1 MMLYVDNMLSSIRE
15 SFDQH
20 MAFVYE
26 DVCREFCLDQLKSG
40 VMSFSAIGGWWI
52 KNEEIDLVAL
62 DEENGAI
69 WFAECKWSGKAVGED
84 VYRNLQRKARLV
96 VWRPK
101 DRLSCSVKAASLMEC
116 GSWPVRMMFC
126 WWSEPGF

>member
-1 MMLYVDNMLSSIRE
+1 MLYVDNMLSSIRE

-26 DVCREFCLDQLKSG
+26 DVCREFCLDRLKSG
-40 VMSFSAIGGWWI
+40 VMSFSAIGGWWM

-101 DRLSCSVKAASLMEC
+101 DRRERFVLFSKS
-116 GSWPVRMMFC
+116 
-126 WWSEPGF
+126 GFTDGMRKLAGQDDVLLVE